1 MVEMNLDPNK
11 NPDKMERARR
21 LESYT
26 ALMFCPVSQ
35 NIFVQV
41 IQTVVTINLSFHF
54 PLWIPSKLNT
64 QFSSINL
71 RDK

>member
-54 PLWIPSKLNT
+54 PL
-64 QFSSINL
+64 
-71 RDK
+71 

>member
-1 MVEMNLDPNK
+1 MVEMNLDRNK

-21 LESYT
+21 VE
-26 ALMFCPVSQ
+26 FCPISQ

-41 IQTVVTINLSFHF
+41 IQTVVTINLFFHF

-71 RDK
+71 CDK

>member
-1 MVEMNLDPNK
+1 MVEINLDPSK

-21 LESYT
+21 LET
-26 ALMFCPVSQ
+26 FTGLMFCPISQ

-41 IQTVVTINLSFHF
+41 IQTVITINLSFHF
-54 PLWIPSKLNT
+54 PLRIPSKLNT